1 MSNEIDNYN
10 RVIDFIGNVIKA
22 TIDPN
27 DQEDVDKALDIAHT
41 VGNLIESVTDNNNTL
56 SRHDNH
62 SK

>member
-1 MSNEIDNYN
+1 MSNEIDKYN

-22 TIDPN
+22 TSDPN

>member
-22 TIDPN
+22 TSDPN
-27 DQEDVDKALDIAHT
+27 DQEDIDKALDIAHT
-41 VGNLIESVTDNNNTL
+41 VGNVIESGTDNNNTL
-56 SRHDNH
+56 SRHDND

>member
-22 TIDPN
+22 TSDPN